1 LPISK
6 RTFVFVV
13 LAFTVWAVTAT
24 AFTGYY
30 YLQYRQLEDTLKTMQ
45 SLVLKVNV
53 LVNYGNGT
61 KEWHNN
67 TLVPAGSTVFNVTV
81 AIAEVDYSLWNEYV
95 LIDAIN
101 GLQGTKD
108 IGWIWW
114 IWDPPTS
121 EWKQVLE
128 AANKHVLVEGDTIG
142 WNYQSWASTEP
153 PS

>member
-1 LPISK
+1 
-6 RTFVFVV
+6 VFVV

>member
-1 LPISK
+1 M
-6 RTFVFVV
+6 FVV

-30 YLQYRQLEDTLKTMQ
+30 YLQYRQLEDILKTMQ

-53 LVNYGNGT
+53 LMNYGNGT

-67 TLVPAGSTVFNVTV
+67 TLVAAGSTVFNATV
-81 AIAEVDYSLWNEYV
+81 AIAEVDYSLWNEYM

>member
-1 LPISK
+1 M
-6 RTFVFVV
+6 FVV

>member
-1 LPISK
+1 M
-6 RTFVFVV
+6 FVV

-53 LVNYGNGT
+53 LMNYGNGT

-67 TLVPAGSTVFNVTV
+67 TLVPAGSTVFNATV

-101 GLQGTKD
+101 GLKGTKD
-108 IGWIWW
+108 LGWIWW
-114 IWDPPTS
+114 IWDPSTS